1 MQYTMAVSPVNED
14 NSNNGVQQCIS
25 LSQLKAGIFGVSSG

>member
-1 MQYTMAVSPVNED
+1 MQQMMAVNHVNDD
-14 NSNNGVQQCIS
+14 NSNNDIQQCIS